1 MSIERTTSANK
12 MVTCLYSAG
21 DVPAETAAPHSLQ
34 NFALSFNPAPHDP
47 HGRSVAVISCGLTA
61 VDHQDIVSPPAGL
74 VAGINLRAGIIAGV
88 TRDGWTGRLWAE
100 AAGTYAAILKH
111 PFLAGLTDGSLDPD
125 LFIHYVVQDAHYLR
139 DFARTLTVV
148 GSKAPTH
155 AGVGMFARHAA
166 STAEVELALHES
178 LLAEL
183 GVQNLDAMPVAP
195 TTLAYTSY
203 LLATAYRGTF
213 ADGLAAV
220 LPCYWIYAE
229 VGAELVARGSPDP
242 RYQRWINTYADDE
255 YRTLVD
261 EVLALTDTVGLT
273 LSDAEEARA
282 RTHFATTARY
292 EWMFWDAAWRDE
304 GWPV

>member
-47 HGRSVAVISCGLTA
+47 HGRSVAVISCGPTA
-61 VDHQDIVSPPAGL
+61 VDHLDIVSPPAGL
-74 VAGINLRAGIIAGV
+74 VAGINRRAGIIAGV
-88 TRDGWTGRLWAE
+88 KRDGWTGRLWAE
-100 AAGTYAAILKH
+100 AAGTYAAILRH

-125 LFIHYVVQDAHYLR
+125 LFSHYVVQDAHYLR

-166 STAEVELALHES
+166 NTAEVELALHES

-183 GVQNLDAMPVAP
+183 GIQNLDAMPVAP

-229 VGAELVARGSPDP
+229 VGAELVGRGSPDP

-255 YRTLVD
+255 YQTIVA
-261 EVLALTDTVGLT
+261 EVLALTDTVGQT
-273 LSDAEEARA
+273 LSDAEQARA

-292 EWMFWDAAWRDE
+292 EWMFWEAAWRGE